1 MYTIQKSE
9 ALSDKL
15 ELKDAE
21 GKSLVL
27 DIRLGITPQTV
38 REYRALQIR
47 LMDLQKRAESKP
59 GDPET
64 VEQTGQAVADLLS
77 LLFGAE
83 NLERMAAF
91 YDGDFITMLADVF
104 PYIREVIAPKF
115 ADLAKARREQLKRR
129 FK

>member
-27 DIRLGITPQTV
+27 DIRLGITPQTA
-38 REYRALQIR
+38 REYRALQMR
-47 LMDLQKRAESKP
+47 LLDLQKRAADKP

-64 VEQTGQAVADLLS
+64 IEQTGQAVADLLS

>member
-1 MYTIQKSE
+1 MYTIQKSDDF
-9 ALSDKL
+9 SDKL
-15 ELKDAE
+15 EIQNAAGD
-21 GKSLVL
+21 SLVL
-27 DIRLGITPQTV
+27 DIRLSITPQTV

-64 VEQTGQAVADLLS
+64 VEQTGQAVADVLT

-91 YDGDFITMLADVF
+91 YAGDFVTMLADVF
-104 PYIREVIAPKF
+104 PYIREVIAPKLTG
-115 ADLAKARREQLKRR
+115 LAKSRREQLKRR